1 MFFWASMF
9 FPSGKQDSPWAWWV
23 LLVEVRGISGRVCY
37 VTQGI
42 LLVLFVY
49 LHFGLI
55 FIFTINVGRL
65 NDFYG
70 KCR

>member
-1 MFFWASMF
+1 MGLVG
-9 FPSGKQDSPWAWWV
+9 PSGGGAGLRLRSG
-23 LLVEVRGISGRVCY
+23 LLFFSQRIH
-37 VTQGI
+37 
-42 LLVLFVY
+42 VLFVH